1 MTNKNNQPNSKQRVL
16 SGMRTTGRMHLG
28 NYHGALK
35 NWLQLQDEYE
45 CFFFAADW
53 HALTTHYADLNT
65 TPVKQLT
72 TQMIT
77 DWLAAG
83 LDPERCTIFV
93 QSAIKEHAELHLLL
107 SMITPISWLERVPSY
122 KDQQLQLKDKNLDNY
137 GFLGYPVLQSADV
150 LAYKADF
157 VPVGADQMAHI
168 ELIREIARKF
178 NHLYGKTKI
187 VLPDPQ
193 VLLSDLPKFP
203 GLDGRK
209 MSKSYNNT
217 IQLTEEP
224 KSIETKI
231 KIMPTDPARVRRVDP
246 GTPEKCPVWQLHLV
260 YSSEDTKKWVQ
271 QGCTSAG
278 IGCLDCKAALWNKI
292 LVAQQPILAR
302 YQELNNNPQI
312 VMRVIQD
319 GNEKARAVA
328 RETLREVRDMMGLT
342 N

>member
-1 MTNKNNQPNSKQRVL
+1 V
-16 SGMRTTGRMHLG
+16 
-28 NYHGALK
+28 
-35 NWLQLQDEYE
+35 
-45 CFFFAADW
+45 
-53 HALTTHYADLNT
+53 
-65 TPVKQLT
+65 
-72 TQMIT
+72 
-77 DWLAAG
+77 
-83 LDPERCTIFV
+83 
-93 QSAIKEHAELHLLL
+93 
-107 SMITPISWLERVPSY
+107 
-122 KDQQLQLKDKNLDNY
+122 QLKDKNLVNY

-178 NHLYGKTKI
+178 NHLYGKNKV
-187 VLPDPQ
+187 VLPDPL

-231 KIMPTDPARVRRVDP
+231 KIMPTDPARVRRADP
-246 GTPEKCPVWQLHLV
+246 GTPEKCPVWPLHEV

-278 IGCLDCKAALWNKI
+278 IGCLDCKTALWNKM
-292 LVAQQPILAR
+292 LVVQQPILAR

-312 VMRVIQD
+312 VMQVIQD
-319 GNEKARAVA
+319 GNEKARTVA
-328 RETLREVRDMMGLT
+328 RDTLHEVRDMMGLT